1 MLHGGR
7 GDKYK
12 SKKQLEE
19 KRKRKAEEELRAS
32 SQRPRIEEP
41 NPSDDVKPPADD
53 NNNNNTVKPPADNN
67 NTVKPPAR
75 VNLWPPPLLLQ
86 NVNAM
91 TPLYHEWERG
101 DILYWTSFDD
111 NDANLEG
118 YHVIL
123 NAVAMGVSEE
133 TTRLDKADGSGFLL
147 DQYWVFNTV
156 RLGSYQEI
164 QTVDNITSEFVNNA
178 VKTDN
183 WTKNPNIINEVD
195 GEFYKHIELIDIP
208 DDAPPFVVYTD
219 TARKMNDE
227 QIKTF
232 KEEYALAVAKR
243 DADRKNQIY
252 YDDDDD
258 EDNDVVVMQSEEEE
272 DDDDDDKDN
281 DVEMQSEEEEEDRE
295 PMSFTLPFVGRAGL
309 RVGCTATGSI
319 QVEKVSDKS
328 DQRGRLKDKFITS
341 VNNIDVG
348 KCYL

>member
-1 MLHGGR
+1 MCKLQSH
-7 GDKYK
+7 DYV
-12 SKKQLEE
+12 
-19 KRKRKAEEELRAS
+19 
-32 SQRPRIEEP
+32 
-41 NPSDDVKPPADD
+41 DVKPNLNGLANDYD
-53 NNNNNTVKPPADNN
+53 YD
-67 NTVKPPAR
+67 
-75 VNLWPPPLLLQ
+75 LWPPPLLLQ

-118 YHVIL
+118 YHVLL

-164 QTVDNITSEFVNNA
+164 QTIDNITSEFVNNA
-178 VKTDN
+178 VKTNN

-195 GEFYKHIELIDIP
+195 GEFCKHIELIDIP

-252 YDDDDD
+252 DDDDDD
-258 EDNDVVVMQSEEEE
+258 E
-272 DDDDDDKDN
+272 DN

-309 RVGCTATGSI
+309 RVACTATGSI
-319 QVEKVSDKS
+319 QVEEVLDKS
-328 DQRGRLKDKFITS
+328 DQTGRLKDKFITS

-348 KCYL
+348 KCSSTDTFAALVRSVIDRLYTLSFSTWDPNGSTPPASQTEAQ

>member
-1 MLHGGR
+1 
-7 GDKYK
+7 
-12 SKKQLEE
+12 
-19 KRKRKAEEELRAS
+19 
-32 SQRPRIEEP
+32 
-41 NPSDDVKPPADD
+41 
-53 NNNNNTVKPPADNN
+53 
-67 NTVKPPAR
+67 
-75 VNLWPPPLLLQ
+75 
-86 NVNAM
+86 M

-164 QTVDNITSEFVNNA
+164 QTIDNITSEFVNNA

-252 YDDDDD
+252 DDDDDD
-258 EDNDVVVMQSEEEE
+258 EDNDVEMNVEEVETFKAEYVLAVQKSIAGKKQKTYRWKTMNDFLNDPNGGNGVRTPTDAEEEE
-272 DDDDDDKDN
+272 IENLDDWGPSDDEYDNSERKDPVDGPGKDKDDAIN
-281 DVEMQSEEEEEDRE
+281 LLSSEDED
-295 PMSFTLPFVGRAGL
+295 
-309 RVGCTATGSI
+309 
-319 QVEKVSDKS
+319 D
-328 DQRGRLKDKFITS
+328 
-341 VNNIDVG
+341 N
-348 KCYL
+348 